1 MNICDST
8 FGIDKEKL
16 VYVEGKTYTDRF
28 LKELGFIAEI
38 KKNTDFENINFIVE
52 LGAGIGLLASVF
64 LKLKK
69 NRKYLIIDIPPTLFF
84 SQYYL
89 DNIGFKVFG
98 YDDVL
103 KEDYIDPEIIFNNFD
118 IICLPSWAITR
129 LKNFKFDL
137 FINIYSFQEMEKKQ
151 SINYLSI
158 LKDKIN
164 KYVYVENAIEGH
176 SKASKK
182 DKFGVLE
189 PTLMEDIENYFNKGF
204 SKIKKEINMDNKTY
218 KLLLKKNNSN

>member
-1 MNICDST
+1 M
-8 FGIDKEKL
+8 
-16 VYVEGKTYTDRF
+16 
-28 LKELGFIAEI
+28 
-38 KKNTDFENINFIVE
+38 
-52 LGAGIGLLASVF
+52 
-64 LKLKK
+64 
-69 NRKYLIIDIPPTLFF
+69 
-84 SQYYL
+84 
-89 DNIGFKVFG
+89 
-98 YDDVL
+98 

-176 SKASKK
+176 SKATKK

>member
-84 SQYYL
+84 
-89 DNIGFKVFG
+89 F
-98 YDDVL
+98 
-103 KEDYIDPEIIFNNFD
+103 
-118 IICLPSWAITR
+118 
-129 LKNFKFDL
+129 
-137 FINIYSFQEMEKKQ
+137 
-151 SINYLSI
+151 SI
-158 LKDKIN
+158 L
-164 KYVYVENAIEGH
+164 
-176 SKASKK
+176 
-182 DKFGVLE
+182 FR
-189 PTLMEDIENYFNKGF
+189 
-204 SKIKKEINMDNKTY
+204 
-218 KLLLKKNNSN
+218 